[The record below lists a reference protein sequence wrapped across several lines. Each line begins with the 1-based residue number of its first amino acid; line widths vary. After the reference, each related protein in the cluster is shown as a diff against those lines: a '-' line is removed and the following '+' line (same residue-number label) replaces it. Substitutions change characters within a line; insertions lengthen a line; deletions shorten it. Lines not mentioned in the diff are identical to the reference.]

1 MSTETEFK
9 IKVESFA
16 PIRKRLLEL
25 EAKKESRVFECNALF
40 DDSKRS
46 LIKKDCLLRLRQDKK
61 TKITYKGPRHSNDL
75 KSREEIEFE
84 VEDIAKAEVLLNRL
98 GFKKTLIYEK
108 TRETWRHK
116 NVEVVLDE
124 MPFGTFI
131 EIEGNSK
138 AIVLLAKKLGFSEKE
153 FITKTYFELAK
164 EKGIKGNIV
173 FKKR

>member
-84 VEDIAKAEVLLNRL
+84 V
-98 GFKKTLIYEK
+98 
-108 TRETWRHK
+108 
-116 NVEVVLDE
+116 
-124 MPFGTFI
+124 
-131 EIEGNSK
+131 
-138 AIVLLAKKLGFSEKE
+138 
-153 FITKTYFELAK
+153 
-164 EKGIKGNIV
+164 
-173 FKKR
+173 